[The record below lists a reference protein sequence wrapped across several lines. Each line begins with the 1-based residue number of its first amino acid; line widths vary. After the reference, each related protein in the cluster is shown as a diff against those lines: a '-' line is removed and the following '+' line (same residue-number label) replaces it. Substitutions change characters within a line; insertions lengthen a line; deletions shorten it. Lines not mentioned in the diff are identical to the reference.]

1 MIDSANIFSFKA
13 LPTEV
18 VPFDETTLNVLIRD
32 LPKVYPFDVVLF
44 DGSKHTITKEL
55 DLYDFLL
62 VEYYDIFMEELE
74 NYRQRLVVEA
84 AAAEEA
90 KTKAKEAALLQKKHD
105 EAALLAMTEL
115 EEARKAFTEKYGDA
129 NAEERL
135 NIDKEAFIEKAIE
148 RNEVKQHND
157 RVRRQLQNK
166 YEVSLSQYDSK
177 YLDCEVALFDKL
189 RTDSFC
195 NCLLTLSLCCLT
207 SFLSIAFSIK
217 ASLSIFNL
225 SSALASPYFSVKAFL
240 ASSNS
245 VIANNAA
252 SSCFFCN
259 KAASLAF
266 VLASSAAAA
275 STTNLC
281 L

>member
-62 VEYYDIFMEELE
+62 VDYYDTFIEELE
-74 NYRQRLVVEA
+74 KYRQRLVVEA

-90 KTKAKEAALLQKKHD
+90 KIKAKEASLLQKKHE
-105 EAALLAMTEL
+105 EAALLAMAEL
-115 EEARKAFTEKYGDA
+115 EESRKAFIEKYGDA

-166 YEVSLSQYDSK
+166 FEVSLSQYDSK

-189 RTDSFC
+189 RIDSF
-195 NCLLTLSLCCLT
+195 NYLQTGT
-207 SFLSIAFSIK
+207 
-217 ASLSIFNL
+217 
-225 SSALASPYFSVKAFL
+225 
-240 ASSNS
+240 
-245 VIANNAA
+245 
-252 SSCFFCN
+252 
-259 KAASLAF
+259 
-266 VLASSAAAA
+266 
-275 STTNLC
+275 STTFLTTYYLSNYSTKGISQEELC
-281 L
+281 QKILANASKRDAYIATLIATMKADLKIHIKE